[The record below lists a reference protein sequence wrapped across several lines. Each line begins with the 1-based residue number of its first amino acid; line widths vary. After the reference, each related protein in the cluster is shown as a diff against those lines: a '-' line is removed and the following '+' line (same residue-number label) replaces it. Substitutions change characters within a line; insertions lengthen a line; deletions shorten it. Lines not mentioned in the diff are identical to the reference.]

1 MQYLTYGILILPTPV
16 PPRLVAL
23 RFLLPRLPFEDHH
36 HYLLLPSNLVFETSA
51 SVFVAKA
58 RPEFFNHKESDS
70 PELPARS
77 HAESTPQYHETGPL
91 SLRNLEPRKKR
102 TSTYFRMCGQS
113 ASHKPCINTGR

>member
-1 MQYLTYGILILPTPV
+1 MQYLTYRILILPTPV
-16 PPRLVAL
+16 PPRLMAL

-70 PELPARS
+70 PDAACTIPRRADPS
-77 HAESTPQYHETGPL
+77 VP
-91 SLRNLEPRKKR
+91 RNR
-102 TSTYFRMCGQS
+102 TSFPLEFRASEETYIDIFQDAWPVS
-113 ASHKPCINTGR
+113 ITQALY

>member
-1 MQYLTYGILILPTPV
+1 MQYLTYRILILPTPV

-70 PELPARS
+70 PDAACTIPRRVDPS
-77 HAESTPQYHETGPL
+77 VPRNRPL
-91 SLRNLEPRKKR
+91 SLWNLEPRKKR
-102 TSTYFRMCGQS
+102 TSTYFRMRGQS
-113 ASHKPCINTGR
+113 ASHKPCINTGW